1 MKQTQIDYPELNE
14 RAIGWLNFLYQ
25 KATTSD
31 DWSEDGDPH
40 EWWDRS
46 STPPMCSFPRFD
58 LQESTYALGKEKWS
72 CFKTFAFTCSFFFW
86 VLLVLI

>member
-1 MKQTQIDYPELNE
+1 MKQTQKDYPELNE

-46 STPPMCSFPRFD
+46 STPPMCSFLF
-58 LQESTYALGKEKWS
+58 LG
-72 CFKTFAFTCSFFFW
+72 
-86 VLLVLI
+86 VLLGFSDLLFESIKFKMKLCLQNY